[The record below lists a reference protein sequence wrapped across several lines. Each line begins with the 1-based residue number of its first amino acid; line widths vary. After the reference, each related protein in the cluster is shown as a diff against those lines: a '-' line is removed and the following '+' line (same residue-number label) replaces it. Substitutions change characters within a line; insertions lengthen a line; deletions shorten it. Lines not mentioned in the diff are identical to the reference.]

1 MEAADHDPAVREFCA
16 LRRQPEVET
25 SMTLLPDGASEAIFK
40 ITPGMAQAWLDM
52 PGPKATPADIALI
65 ENSLGIKLP
74 QSYVDFIEQ
83 HGFVVFGRD
92 PDGLSVFSYV
102 IDDGGQKV
110 TRQADITYLFEPDKI
125 LRVYRY
131 MICTDF
137 PEDETRPMIPPGYL
151 TIGHD
156 SGQGTLLLDVA
167 ANPGRVYYWPESEWR
182 WGTEDN
188 VALGFVA
195 DNFATFIN
203 NLRPDT
209 P

>member
-1 MEAADHDPAVREFCA
+1 MTTADD
-16 LRRQPEVET
+16 VEGT
-25 SMTLLPDGASEAIFK
+25 PSMRDISIRSATNPMFN
-40 ITPGMAQAWLDM
+40 ITPGMRASWLRLSE
-52 PGPKATPADIALI
+52 PKATAADIALI

-102 IDDGGQKV
+102 IDDGAQKV

-125 LRVYRY
+125 LQVYRY
-131 MICTDF
+131 MVSTDF

-156 SGQGTLLLDVA
+156 SGQGTLLLDVV

-188 VALGFVA
+188 VALGYVA
-195 DNFATFIN
+195 ENFEDFFN
-203 NLRPDT
+203 NLRPDLA
-209 P
+209 